1 MKIVLAYIIE
11 IILYIIIVWLIGYI
25 SVLIHETG
33 HAIGFMCAI
42 KSRDWRI
49 TIGSGRKILES
60 KRFTVN
66 LLPFGGLFELGYN
79 GQMSIKRNKLCMLA
93 GGPLATLLLLIP
105 LILLR
110 IVKLGETGIV
120 SAGMLKRI
128 IGFAS
133 EYNLV
138 LLVVTVLPF
147 SYPFGVNKGME
158 SDGLQIWRQLKRNDR
173 DK

>member
-1 MKIVLAYIIE
+1 
-11 IILYIIIVWLIGYI
+11 
-25 SVLIHETG
+25 
-33 HAIGFMCAI
+33 
-42 KSRDWRI
+42 
-49 TIGSGRKILES
+49 
-60 KRFTVN
+60 
-66 LLPFGGLFELGYN
+66 
-79 GQMSIKRNKLCMLA
+79 
-93 GGPLATLLLLIP
+93 
-105 LILLR
+105 
-110 IVKLGETGIV
+110 
-120 SAGMLKRI
+120 MLKRI